1 MKSLGKIMA
10 ATALVLSFGTGAA
23 YADGCSGRDH
33 TTETVLG
40 AGAGALTGGLIG
52 GGYVRVHQGCAGL
65 VSRGAENGGTVL
77 RRQQGR
83 EQQKQ
88 GKYSCNHGDHFLL
101 PGLFCLPK
109 GKGVP
114 RA

>member
-1 MKSLGKIMA
+1 MEDEMNSFGKIVA

-52 GGYVRVHQGCAGL
+52 GDIAGAAVGGVAGGFIGNAIGRSQDCNRVRASARRAPARTAYWVDRNGHRHYYQRSA
-65 VSRGAENGGTVL
+65 SR
-77 RRQQGR
+77 
-83 EQQKQ
+83 
-88 GKYSCNHGDHFLL
+88 
-101 PGLFCLPK
+101 
-109 GKGVP
+109 
-114 RA
+114 